1 METIAQKIASK
12 STTKSGEAT
21 DSISIAELPILTNV
35 RVDEER
41 VYFDFEDGRT
51 IAWPWSWSALL
62 TKATPEQRQNFT
74 HSAYHVFWDELD
86 EIIGVKNVLYPV
98 QLQQPDSSV
107 SGKKV

>member
-1 METIAQKIASK
+1 METIAQKIKSK
-12 STTKSGEAT
+12 STTKQGGVT
-21 DSISIAELPILTNV
+21 DSVSIAELPILANV

-41 VYFDFEDGRT
+41 VYFDLEDGRI
-51 IAWPWSWSALL
+51 IAWPWSWSELL

-98 QLQQPDSSV
+98 QLQQPNSPAFD
-107 SGKKV
+107 KK